1 MNFAIIGASGNVG
14 RKIIEILEKSKISFN
29 DLYLVAS
36 KKSTGK
42 KIKFREKEI
51 EIENLDN
58 YDFSKA
64 QITIFAA
71 GSNIAKEWAPK
82 AAEKTIVID
91 NSSFFRMKENIP
103 LVVPEVNPEALGK
116 HENII
121 ANPNCSTMQMVLV
134 LKPLHD
140 EYKIKRVIVST
151 YQAVSGAGKEAMDE
165 LFAQTKNFL
174 DKKDIVSK
182 NFTKQ
187 IAFNLIPHIEV
198 FDIDS
203 YTKEGLKTPKK
214 TKKSLDEKNFVSKNF
229 TKQIAF
235 NLIPHIDVFDKDG
248 YTKEELKMTNETKK
262 ILDEKIEVTAT
273 CVRVPVRTGHSE
285 SINIE
290 FEKSYDLENIVK
302 ILENAP
308 GCKVFDDRKDGGYI
322 TPLEAE
328 NNYTTFISRIRKD
341 NTNPK
346 AINIWVVSD
355 NLLKGAAL
363 NTVQIAEHL
372 MKKL

>member
-14 RKIIEILEKSKISFN
+14 RKTIEILEKSKISFKE
-29 DLYLVAS
+29 LYLVAS
-36 KKSTGK
+36 KKSAGK
-42 KIKFREKEI
+42 KIKFRRKEI
-51 EIENLDN
+51 EIENLEN

-71 GSNIAKEWAPK
+71 GSQIAEEWAPK
-82 AAEKTIVID
+82 AAKETIVID
-91 NSSFFRMKENIP
+91 NSSFFRMQKNIP
-103 LVVPEVNPEALGK
+103 LVVPEVNPEALAK
-116 HENII
+116 HDNII
-121 ANPNCSTMQMVLV
+121 ANPNCSTMQMVLA
-134 LKPLHD
+134 LKPLHN
-140 EYKIKRVIVST
+140 EYKIKRVVVST

-165 LFAQTKNFL
+165 LFDQTRNFL
-174 DKKDIVSK
+174 
-182 NFTKQ
+182 
-187 IAFNLIPHIEV
+187 E
-198 FDIDS
+198 
-203 YTKEGLKTPKK
+203 
-214 TKKSLDEKNFVSKNF
+214 KKSIISKNF

-235 NLIPHIDVFDKDG
+235 NLIPHIDDFDKDG

-262 ILDEKIEVTAT
+262 ILDEKIQVTAT

-290 FEKSYDLENIVK
+290 FEKSYDLENIIK
-302 ILENAP
+302 ILDKAP
-308 GCKVFDDRKDGGYI
+308 GCKVIDDRRDGGYM

-328 NNYTTFISRIRKD
+328 NDYTTYISRIRQD

-363 NTVQIAEHL
+363 NTIQIAECL

>member
-14 RKIIEILEKSKISFN
+14 RKTIEILEKSKISFKE
-29 DLYLVAS
+29 LFLVAS
-36 KKSTGK
+36 VKSAGK
-42 KIKFREKEI
+42 KVKFREKEI
-51 EIENLDN
+51 EIENLEN

-71 GSNIAKEWAPK
+71 GSEVAKKWAVK
-82 AAEKTIVID
+82 AAKKTIVID
-91 NSSFFRMKENIP
+91 NSSFFRMQKNIP
-103 LVVPEVNPEALGK
+103 LVVPEVNSDALNK

-121 ANPNCSTMQMVLV
+121 ANPNCSTVQMVLV

-140 EYKIKRVIVST
+140 EYKIKRVVVST
-151 YQAVSGAGKEAMDE
+151 YQAVSGAGKAAMDE
-165 LFAQTKNFL
+165 LFDQTKNFL
-174 DKKDIVSK
+174 DKKNI
-182 NFTKQ
+182 
-187 IAFNLIPHIEV
+187 
-198 FDIDS
+198 
-203 YTKEGLKTPKK
+203 
-214 TKKSLDEKNFVSKNF
+214 VSKNF

-248 YTKEELKMTNETKK
+248 YTKEELKMINETKK
-262 ILDEKIEVTAT
+262 ILDKNIDVTAT

-290 FEKSYDLENIVK
+290 FEKSYDFENITK
-302 ILENAP
+302 ILNNAP
-308 GCKVFDDRKDGGYI
+308 GCKVLDDRKDGGYI

-328 NNYTTFISRIRKD
+328 GDYTTYISRIRKD
-341 NTNPK
+341 NSNVK

-363 NTVQIAEHL
+363 NTVQIAECL
-372 MKKL
+372 MKKI